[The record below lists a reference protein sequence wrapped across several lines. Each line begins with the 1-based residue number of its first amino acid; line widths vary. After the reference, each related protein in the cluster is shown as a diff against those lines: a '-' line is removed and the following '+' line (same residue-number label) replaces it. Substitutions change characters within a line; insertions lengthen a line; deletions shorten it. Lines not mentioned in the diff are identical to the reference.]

1 MSPRNSII
9 DIYML
14 QDIIVGTAGIAVLT
28 ELMASC
34 LTFAVSEFRCSD
46 VEEKE
51 EKEEE
56 LSDNLRI
63 GLDWFPTGG
72 GFNLSVIRVDV
83 LDSSTFFT
91 FSGQE

>member
-1 MSPRNSII
+1 M
-9 DIYML
+9 
-14 QDIIVGTAGIAVLT
+14 
-28 ELMASC
+28 
-34 LTFAVSEFRCSD
+34 
-46 VEEKE
+46 EEKE
-51 EKEEE
+51 EKEEEE